1 MSKSAWLFLCLTVV
15 TAVLGLGVTSEEGQT
30 AAMVAAG
37 VFTSLL
43 LLTLFMGRKIKF
55 NPVLR

>member
-1 MSKSAWLFLCLTVV
+1 MSKFAWLFLCLTIV
-15 TAVLGLGVTSEEGQT
+15 TAVLGLGATSEDGQT

-55 NPVLR
+55 DPVLR

>member
-1 MSKSAWLFLCLTVV
+1 MSKSAWLFLCLTIA
-15 TAVLGLGVTSEEGQT
+15 TGVLGLGATSEDGQT
-30 AAMVAAG
+30 AATVAAV

-55 NPVLR
+55 DPVLR

>member
-1 MSKSAWLFLCLTVV
+1 MSKSAWLFLCLTVA
-15 TAVLGLGVTSEEGQT
+15 TGILGLGATSEDGQT

-43 LLTLFMGRKIKF
+43 VLTLFMGRKIKF
-55 NPVLR
+55 DPVLR

>member
-55 NPVLR
+55 DPILR

>member
-1 MSKSAWLFLCLTVV
+1 MSKSAWLFLCLTIV
-15 TAVLGLGVTSEEGQT
+15 TGLLALGATSEEGQT

-55 NPVLR
+55 DPVLR

>member
-1 MSKSAWLFLCLTVV
+1 MSKSAWLFLCLTVA
-15 TAVLGLGVTSEEGQT
+15 TGLLALGTTSEEGQT

-55 NPVLR
+55 DPVLR

>member
-15 TAVLGLGVTSEEGQT
+15 TGLLALGATSEEGQT

-37 VFTSLL
+37 VSTSLL

-55 NPVLR
+55 DPILR